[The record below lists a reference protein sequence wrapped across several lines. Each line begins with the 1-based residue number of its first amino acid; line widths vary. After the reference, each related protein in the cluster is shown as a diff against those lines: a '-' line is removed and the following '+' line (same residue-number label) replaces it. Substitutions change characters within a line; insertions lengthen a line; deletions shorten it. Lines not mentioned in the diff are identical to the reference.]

1 VLLAKVL
8 DVFSGSSGLLL
19 PSSSSSESGARVQAG
34 ASEVCVYV
42 PVSVVVVSKPAGP
55 GEHTLSV
62 ASMAVRQ
69 YDDSIVDDVRTPEDM
84 AEMLKPSVHHTRRSV
99 TVVRWISSQDSG

>member
-1 VLLAKVL
+1 
-8 DVFSGSSGLLL
+8 
-19 PSSSSSESGARVQAG
+19 
-34 ASEVCVYV
+34 VCVYV
-42 PVSVVVVSKPAGP
+42 PVSVVVVSKLAGP
-55 GEHTLSV
+55 DEHTVSV

-99 TVVRWISSQDSG
+99 TVVRWTSSQDSG